1 MNDAIERVPTAFGDV
16 LVRHRRERKW
26 TVEALA
32 TAIGLSAIEI
42 ASLERGDYGPTLK
55 DFFRIASAMRE
66 EPAVL
71 FIDLVATWRTDPT
84 DYGLYKSRPSDC
96 TTLFRLGYFH
106 DPGDFRELPTTYGSK
121 ELAMNA
127 AAGLNVLRR
136 GKGQRPVDVL
146 LTYAR
151 TAWSRITESFSV

>member
-1 MNDAIERVPTAFGDV
+1 MNDAIERVPI
-16 LVRHRRERKW
+16 
-26 TVEALA
+26 AL
-32 TAIGLSAIEI
+32 
-42 ASLERGDYGPTLK
+42 
-55 DFFRIASAMRE
+55 RIASALRE

-84 DYGLYKSRPSDC
+84 DYGQYKSRPSDC

-121 ELAMNA
+121 ELAVHA

-136 GKGQRPVDVL
+136 ARGQQPVDIL

-151 TAWSRITESFSV
+151 TTWSRITESFSV